1 MATDTMSASHKIL
14 PRFDENKTIILPSTM
29 WMARKKNFSRSGID
43 YAAEKDRRNLLVGLA
58 HHMAED
64 TKGNR

>member
-1 MATDTMSASHKIL
+1 MPTDAISTSHKIL
-14 PRFDENKTIILPSTM
+14 PRFDENKTIKLPSTM
-29 WMARKKNFSRSGID
+29 QMARKKNCSMSGKN